1 MEIKS
6 IVEFCVGGN
15 PDGFRVTNTTTGQVF
30 QGDDLVPQGRYAYA
44 WKMNAWKNNNDP
56 DAPEWAEG
64 DFEITITPSGEI
76 IDHSLDLLAKIFQ
89 AMANQTMR
97 ETTSEQTSGLV
108 NFKQW
113 ALKPKKG

>member
-1 MEIKS
+1 MNIKS

-15 PDGFRVTNTTTGQVF
+15 PDGFRVTNTTTNQVF
-30 QGDDLVPQGRYAYA
+30 QGLDTVPTGRYSYE

-89 AMANQTMR
+89 SMAIQTMR
-97 ETTSEQTSGLV
+97 ETNSEQTHGLV
-108 NFKQW
+108 N
-113 ALKPKKG
+113 LKPNKG